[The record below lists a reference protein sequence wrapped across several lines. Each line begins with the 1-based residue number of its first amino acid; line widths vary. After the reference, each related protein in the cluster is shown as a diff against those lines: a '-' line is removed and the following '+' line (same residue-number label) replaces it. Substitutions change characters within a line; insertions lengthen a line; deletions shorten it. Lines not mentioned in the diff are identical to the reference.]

1 MATVARP
8 QGLKCAPSSQ
18 SSERKT
24 LAAISVAPGPSIST
38 STGGVKV
45 VTKILISPWQRKPN
59 HPRYYVTS
67 GREPLGTVFESRG
80 VFSAIGVDGRLV
92 GSSTSLKIAVD
103 SLCPGASS
111 S

>member
-1 MATVARP
+1 V
-8 QGLKCAPSSQ
+8 
-18 SSERKT
+18 
-24 LAAISVAPGPSIST
+24 AAIAYQKAKRHRLKMRPFLNKNPGSDFRRARAKYFNFDWWRQSRDQNTYFPVAA
-38 STGGVKV
+38 
-45 VTKILISPWQRKPN
+45 KPN